1 MFDIGLSNYNQVLT
15 VGNRNN
21 GLPKLL
27 GFILNEQEQEIL
39 MENAGPSLY
48 LWQDAILSEED
59 RMRFAIEMLKQV
71 LKALHTIHRLGY
83 AHSDIKLENI
93 CARVQEDGS
102 LRFTLID
109 FGVSCK
115 LRYSKDK
122 NTLKRF
128 RGNLQT
134 ATPQHIAR
142 KRPDQVD
149 ELKSLLNA
157 AFLFVKNSLPWFDD
171 PESSNDSKIDNFK
184 VQFAKFRWKNRD
196 KHEKQLKNQCK
207 EFANLYEYLD
217 KVHLY
222 YASSQQADANR
233 RSENRFNDMIDY
245 DYLKLLLPNT

>member
-1 MFDIGLSNYNQVLT
+1 
-15 VGNRNN
+15 
-21 GLPKLL
+21 
-27 GFILNEQEQEIL
+27 
-39 MENAGPSLY
+39 MENAGPSIY

-59 RMRFAIEMLKQV
+59 RMVFAVEMIRQM
-71 LKALHTIHRLGY
+71 LKALFTIHRLGY

-93 CARVQEDGS
+93 CAKIQEDGS

-115 LRYSKDK
+115 LRFSRDK

-171 PESSNDSKIDNFK
+171 PESSNDSKVENFK
-184 VQFAKFRWKNRD
+184 AQFAKFRWKNRD
-196 KHEKQLKNQCK
+196 KHEKQLKTRCK
-207 EFANLYEYLD
+207 EFAKLYEYLD
-217 KVHLY
+217 KIHVY
-222 YASSQQADANR
+222 QANSKQADAF
-233 RSENRFNDMIDY
+233 SKKEDRFNNMIDY
-245 DYLKLLLPNT
+245 DYLMMLLPKTRPLDGLYFKQMMEESKSS